1 MNELEEKLKVLYN
14 IFFEEMHIDKAS
26 GLLEGKDKRFA
37 TMPYVGKNY
46 YTSKKRILFVGT
58 DIGEDEENTSDTYQN
73 FVERNESVYATQLSK
88 KNPHI
93 AGTYVT
99 ALNFLKEDYNWEN
112 YWKLIDKEWTCQRA
126 LKSITDLP
134 TDVLSY
140 ISLTN
145 YYKFVTLNRI
155 DERSGNKDRGF
166 NSAYIEKQL
175 FLDEVKTFNPNI
187 VFFQSVTFNGLSV
200 ISEIK
205 KLGIEVYIA
214 PHPSN
219 RRKNGRVPSEY
230 ISKIVRV

>member
-1 MNELEEKLKVLYN
+1 MNELEEQLEVLYDV
-14 IFFEEMHIDKAS
+14 FFEEMHIDKAS
-26 GLLEGKDKRFA
+26 GLLDSKDKRFA

-46 YTSKKRILFVGT
+46 STSKKRILFVGT
-58 DIGEDEENTSDTYQN
+58 DIGEDEENKSDTYQN
-73 FVERNESVYATQLSK
+73 FAERDDSVYATQLSK

-99 ALNFLKEDYNWEN
+99 ALNFLKEYYNWGN

-155 DERSGNKDRGF
+155 DERSGDKDRSF
-166 NSAYIEKQL
+166 NNADIEKQL
-175 FLDEVKTFNPNI
+175 FLDEIKIFNPNI

-200 ISEIK
+200 IS
-205 KLGIEVYIA
+205 
-214 PHPSN
+214 
-219 RRKNGRVPSEY
+219 
-230 ISKIVRV
+230 